1 MVRILLCALL
11 IFSACSGDYHGN
23 GMMSIELNFPP
34 DQSPLD
40 GAESITL
47 SIWSGNEQI
56 ATRDFPFDSRVGTI
70 EGIPQNIPIRT
81 IVEAKSGD
89 GTTIS
94 KGRTPE
100 FILDKNQKKQIK
112 IFFSRIGTFSK
123 LKNDMRS
130 RTEPGATLIPDNL
143 VLVTGGRSPSG
154 EYLSS
159 SEVYYH
165 NELSFEPSGDMNKPR
180 TGHSQVRLKDGRVAI
195 LGGEDNIS
203 LLSDIEIFEIDGGG
217 FTTVQRLNL
226 PRKKATA
233 TVINDGT
240 VLVCGGLGETSALNT
255 CEVFNPL
262 NNMVELLKLRMNNF
276 RYNHSALPLSD
287 GSILLAGGNGFSSL
301 EIFNIDSGPDLLS
314 SLLSSERENFYMEYL
329 DSEKIIFA
337 CGAKPAGVDILKL
350 PEFSIFSFEG
360 ALVLPAG
367 CSAHIMLD
375 GKLFVAGGIENNL
388 PSDSA
393 FIIDINTYRIEWS
406 GKMLA
411 RRTSPD
417 IEMLSDG
424 TLLILGGTDTPPY
437 AEIFNPP

>member
-1 MVRILLCALL
+1 MVRILLFALL
-11 IFSACSGDYHGN
+11 FFISCTGNNQGN
-23 GMMSIELNFPP
+23 GMISIELNFPP

-40 GAESITL
+40 GAEFITL

-56 ATRDFPFDSRVGTI
+56 ATRDFPLDSRVGTI
-70 EGIPQNIPIRT
+70 EGIPQNIPIRA

-89 GTTIS
+89 GVTIS

-100 FILDKNQKKQIK
+100 IILEKDRKKQIK

-123 LKNDMRS
+123 LRKDMSARI
-130 RTEPGATLIPDNL
+130 EPGVTPIADNL

-165 NELSFEPSGDMNKPR
+165 NELSFVPSGNMNEPR

-195 LGGEDNIS
+195 LCGEDNAS
-203 LLSDIEIFEIDGGG
+203 LLPDIEIFEMDGGG

-240 VLVCGGLGETSALNT
+240 VLVCGGVGETSALNT

-262 NNMVELLKLRMNNF
+262 DNTVKLLGLRMNNF
-276 RYNHSALPLSD
+276 RYNHSALPLPD
-287 GSILLAGGNGFSSL
+287 GSVLLAGGNGFNSL
-301 EIFNIDSGPDLLS
+301 EIFNIDNGADLLS

-337 CGAKPAGVDILKL
+337 CGEKQAGMDILKL
-350 PEFSIFSFEG
+350 SDFSISSSQG
-360 ALVLPAG
+360 AVLLPAE
-367 CSAHIMLD
+367 CSAQIMLD
-375 GKLFVAGGIENNL
+375 GRLFVAGGTENNE
-388 PSDSA
+388 PTDSA
-393 FIIDINTYRIEWS
+393 FIINTNTYQIEWS

-411 RRTSPD
+411 KRKSPD
-417 IEMLSDG
+417 IVMLPDG
-424 TLLILGGTDTPPY
+424 TLLILGGTDSPPY